1 LGPTRGSIEK
11 RLVEQLAAV
20 ERPHFCYTPPMSTT
34 PPAADDVSKIPLAE
48 YQSRRQKLFDALK
61 GAAAIVFAGEGAAPL
76 LGKWRPDQSFLYLTG
91 LEAEAGAAVLF
102 DPTNENPKRRITLF
116 LRPINPEMDRWDG
129 YRDPISQALKD
140 ATGFETVLRTSHLPG
155 MLTAAARRAK
165 RVACLHGFAV
175 YPNPVSPDLA
185 VFKQIAERIPSLA
198 IEDQTQLLP
207 RMRAVKS
214 QAELALM
221 QQAADATAAGYDAI
235 LKLIKPGLT
244 EAHLDQALEQAY
256 RAQGASGVAYNSIVG
271 SGLNA
276 TVLHYMDNRQPLV
289 AGDLIVIDSAAR
301 FSGYAADVTRTY
313 PVSGKFTPEQREVY
327 ETVLRAEEA
336 AIKALRPGVT
346 HTEVDAAARDVI
358 EKAGYADA
366 FIHNIGHQLGLEVHD
381 ITPDGPLVEGMV
393 MTIEPGIYLPD
404 RKLGVRIEDDLIITK
419 TGARSM
425 TDRIP
430 KTIEAIERAM
440 GR

>member
-1 LGPTRGSIEK
+1 MP
-11 RLVEQLAAV
+11 A
-20 ERPHFCYTPPMSTT
+20 T
-34 PPAADDVSKIPLAE
+34 PPATTTIPLSE
-48 YQSRRQKLFDALK
+48 YQSRRQRLFKSLN
-61 GAAAIVFAGEGAAPL
+61 GAAAIVFAGDGAPPL
-76 LGKWRPDQSFLYLTG
+76 LGKWRPDQSFQYLTG
-91 LEAEAGAAVLF
+91 LETESGAAVLF
-102 DPTNENPKRRITLF
+102 DPANENPKRRIVLF
-116 LRPINPEMDRWDG
+116 LRPLNPEVDRWDG
-129 YRDPISQALKD
+129 YRDTISQSLKD
-140 ATGFETVLRTSHLPG
+140 ATGFETVMRSNTLPG
-155 MLTAAARRAK
+155 TLTAAARRAK
-165 RVACLHGFAV
+165 RVACLHPFSV

-185 VFKQIAERIPSLA
+185 AFKQIADRIPGLV

-214 QAELALM
+214 KAEVALM
-221 QQAADATAAGYDAI
+221 QRAADATAAGYDAI

-244 EAHLDQALEQAY
+244 EADLDQSLAQTY
-256 RAQGASGVAYNSIVG
+256 RSHGASGVAYNSIVG

-301 FSGYAADVTRTY
+301 LGGYAADVTRTY
-313 PVSGKFTPEQREVY
+313 PVNGKFTPDQRHVY

-346 HTEVDAAARDVI
+346 HTEVDAAARQVI
-358 EKAGYADA
+358 EKAGFGDA

-404 RKLGVRIEDDLIITK
+404 QKLGVRIEDDLLITK
-419 TGARSM
+419 NGSKSLTNQ
-425 TDRIP
+425 IP
-430 KTIEAIERAM
+430 KTIKDIERAM
-440 GR
+440 AH

>member
-1 LGPTRGSIEK
+1 MGYNFESTKGTWNRFKDQSKSAVASTR
-11 RLVEQLAAV
+11 AAL
-20 ERPHFCYTPPMSTT
+20 EDPHFCYTSPMSTT
-34 PPAADDVSKIPLAE
+34 TAAAVAGIPLAE
-48 YQSRRQKLFDALK
+48 YQFRRRKLFDALN
-61 GAAAIVFAGEGAAPL
+61 GAAAIVFAGEGAPPL

-91 LEAEAGAAVLF
+91 LEAEPGAAVLF
-102 DPTNENPKRRITLF
+102 DPANENPKRRITLF

-140 ATGFETVLRTSHLPG
+140 ATGFEAVMRTTHLPG
-155 MLTAAARRAK
+155 FLTAAARRAK
-165 RVACLHGFAV
+165 RVACLHSFAV

-185 VFKQIAERIPSLA
+185 VFKQIAERIPDLA

-235 LKLIKPGLT
+235 LRLIKPGLT
-244 EAHLDQALEQAY
+244 EAYLDQALDQAY
-256 RAQGASGVAYNSIVG
+256 RAQGGSGVAYNSIVG
-271 SGLNA
+271 SGLNG

-301 FSGYAADVTRTY
+301 LGGYAADVTRTY

-358 EKAGYADA
+358 EKAGYGDA

-381 ITPDGPLVEGMV
+381 ITPDGPRERKFLVKIV
-393 MTIEPGIYLPD
+393 SFDPP
-404 RKLGVRIEDDLIITK
+404 
-419 TGARSM
+419 TG
-425 TDRIP
+425 D
-430 KTIEAIERAM
+430 
-440 GR
+440 